1 MISAPADVGDGEKSE
16 TKKVLIVNV
25 AMTDEP
31 KAVVSEGSM
40 KEASINRRYLHDKGG
55 TPPQTIHL
63 NRGISSASTSGMISA
78 PADVG
83 DGEKSETKKVLIVN
97 VAMTDEPKAVVS
109 EGSMKEA
116 SINVSS
122 GAINEI

>member
-1 MISAPADVGDGEKSE
+1 MESE
-16 TKKVLIVNV
+16 DIERLC
-25 AMTDEP
+25 
-31 KAVVSEGSM
+31 
-40 KEASINRRYLHDKGG
+40 ASLSLLERESPVRKLEEWRQCRGYRSGIYQRRYLHDKGG

-116 SINVSS
+116 SI
-122 GAINEI
+122 